1 MTIAVFH
8 ESYRP
13 LLEAQLPAHI
23 TPRWFSNREELY
35 ALAPEAEIGW
45 FDGLTLDDMWGSA
58 HVAKKIR
65 WLNTNGAGV
74 ENFPLAQLRELG
86 AVMTNGAGLTGP
98 AIAEFV
104 VLGVLNF
111 AKGFADIVRAHD
123 RREWLTSTPPADE
136 LTGSRALVL
145 GAGGIGSET
154 GKRLA
159 ALGVEVT
166 YLRRNPGPGDLGPDQ
181 WRARLGEFDWIVVT
195 VPATPD
201 TDKMIGAAELGAMK
215 PNAVILN
222 VSRGAVIDQDAL
234 VEALREQRIRGA
246 FLDVTSPEPLP
257 ADHPLWGLDNC
268 LITMHLSGRSTTPR
282 APVAAAR
289 FLENLGRFERGEPL
303 LNQVDLVAGY

>member
-13 LLEAQLPAHI
+13 LLEARLPAHI
-23 TPRWFSNREELY
+23 EPRWFSSRDELY
-35 ALAPEAEIGW
+35 ALAPQAEIGW
-45 FDGLTLDDMWGSA
+45 FDGLTLPDMWGSA

-145 GAGGIGSET
+145 GAGGIGAET

-166 YLRRNPGPGDLGPDQ
+166 YLRRNPGPGDLGPDG
-181 WRARLGEFDWIVVT
+181 WRARLGEFDWVVVT
-195 VPATPD
+195 VPATAE
-201 TDKMIGAAELGAMK
+201 TNGMIGAAELAAMK
-215 PNAVILN
+215 SSAVILN

-234 VEALREQRIRGA
+234 VDALREKRIRGA

-257 ADHPLWGLDNC
+257 ADHPLWGFDNC

-282 APVAAAR
+282 APVAAER
-289 FLENLGRFERGEPL
+289 FLENLARFERGEPL
-303 LNQVDLVAGY
+303 LNQVDLAAGY